1 MSHKRDI
8 ILDAIKAFCIT
19 TVVIG
24 HCIQYGSGL
33 DYLQKELFYNN
44 VLFKLIYSFHMPLF
58 MIISGYLFANS
69 ICKNWKNVLFQKIRS
84 LIFPVFSWAFI
95 PVIFFTIYNIHSDLS
110 LHKVYMLYFNTAIHH
125 LWFLWAVFFCSIIV
139 LCVHHLFNNSLFIY
153 ILLFLISFFVTDSYN
168 IGLYK
173 FMYPYFVIGFLYNI
187 GNLRNKLYHYYTKN
201 TTFITLFI
209 IFSILVL
216 FFSKSAYIY
225 TSGHCITNNNIIFQL
240 AINIYR
246 YIIGLIGSL
255 LTIIGFY
262 KFSNKKRINS
272 IISYIGQRT
281 IGIYIISGFIN
292 TYVLTSLTWRLND
305 INYLLTI
312 IETVSIIIISLVIVE
327 IIQHYKFFNKILLG
341 NRS

>member
-1 MSHKRDI
+1 M
-8 ILDAIKAFCIT
+8 
-19 TVVIG
+19 
-24 HCIQYGSGL
+24 
-33 DYLQKELFYNN
+33 
-44 VLFKLIYSFHMPLF
+44 
-58 MIISGYLFANS
+58 
-69 ICKNWKNVLFQKIRS
+69 
-84 LIFPVFSWAFI
+84 
-95 PVIFFTIYNIHSDLS
+95 
-110 LHKVYMLYFNTAIHH
+110 
-125 LWFLWAVFFCSIIV
+125 
-139 LCVHHLFNNSLFIY
+139 
-153 ILLFLISFFVTDSYN
+153 
-168 IGLYK
+168 
-173 FMYPYFVIGFLYNI
+173 
-187 GNLRNKLYHYYTKN
+187 RNKLYHYYTKN